1 MKLICTQ
8 ENLKNGLA
16 SASRIISST
25 NTLPILNNL
34 LLKTENGQLKIS
46 STNLE
51 LAVNSHVRCKIEN
64 EGQTTVVAKMLNELV
79 NNLPNENLT
88 LTTEDGNLLIRTENQ
103 QYKIKTLPAE
113 EFPFIPELGS
123 NVLTSLEGEELKNS
137 LNKVIFAASTNQTQ
151 PEIAGVYMGLGE
163 GVLKL
168 VATDRYRLAEKTVS
182 CQGSAEVILPH
193 RTALEMV
200 RILGGGNEKVE
211 LGILENQVFVKVG
224 QTQLISRL
232 VDGQYPDYKSI
243 IPENFNTVMVAD
255 RAKLQ
260 SAVKTSALFSQN
272 TNSIKLEFSSE
283 KQSIVISSESQD
295 LGSGVAEVPAKV
307 EGVSGSL
314 LLNYKYMLDFFSQAE
329 GEKVEVKVVNDS
341 SAAVFAVE
349 GQKDYLYLVMPIKT

>member
-16 SASRIISST
+16 AASRIISSA

-51 LAVNSHVRCKIEN
+51 LAVSSHVRCKNES
-64 EGQTTVVAKMLNELV
+64 EGQISVVAKMFNELV

-88 LTTEDGNLLIRTENQ
+88 LETQEGSLLVQTENQ
-103 QYKIKTLPAE
+103 QYRIKTLPAE
-113 EFPFIPELGS
+113 EFPFIPELG
-123 NVLTSLEGEELKNS
+123 NNPLVSLNGEDLRDS

-151 PEIAGVYMGLGE
+151 PEIAGVYLSLSG
-163 GVLKL
+163 GVLKM
-168 VATDRYRLAEKTVS
+168 VATDRYRLAEKAVV
-182 CQGSAEVILPH
+182 CNGEAEVIMPH
-193 RTALEMV
+193 RAALEII
-200 RILGGGNEKVE
+200 RILGNGSEKAE
-211 LGILENQVFVKVG
+211 LGVMENQIFIRVG

-243 IPENFNTVMVAD
+243 IPESFNTVVVLD
-255 RAKLQ
+255 KGKFQ
-260 SAVKTSALFSQN
+260 GAVKTSALFSQN
-272 TNSIKLEFSSE
+272 SNSVKLDFSSE
-283 KQSIVISSESQD
+283 GQKVVISSESQD
-295 LGSGVAEVPAKV
+295 LGSGVAEVTAKV
-307 EGVSGSL
+307 DGVSGSL
-314 LLNYKYMLDFFSQAE
+314 LLNFRYILDFLSQAE
-329 GEKVEVKVVNDS
+329 GERVEIKIVNDS